1 MRNRY
6 NRSSASA
13 ETQDLHE
20 IVRERIAPHLPAL
33 AACRNS
39 AELWGLD
46 LYRALEPDIRRVL
59 DTVGMWGRLSALRRP
74 LRPPVPHYRFVAWNV
89 ERGAQ
94 FEGLVEALRTHP
106 FCAKPT
112 SCC

>member
-1 MRNRY
+1 MRTVTIV
-6 NRSSASA
+6 AVHSA

-20 IVRERIAPHLPAL
+20 IIRERIAPHLPAL

-59 DTVGMWGRLSALRRP
+59 DTPEIGNFRRARSAAPAR
-74 LRPPVPHYRFVAWNV
+74 PHYRFVAWNV

-94 FEGLVEALRTHP
+94 FDGQVEALRTHP
-106 FCAKPT
+106 FCGKPT